1 MPVALPLLCSDGE
14 RSPRLAVVLERV
26 ALVPSARNARA
37 LWAAGGGR
45 SLAGVADGRWA
56 AGARLLLPGLCRAG
70 VRAGL

>member
-1 MPVALPLLCSDGE
+1 
-14 RSPRLAVVLERV
+14 VLERV